1 MTRVKLPRGPK
12 AHKPADSGVPVGK
25 GTRFCSFQDVTLRV
39 LKHKL
44 SSVVEW
50 ADAYFLRRVKEV
62 AMLSLESIGNRP
74 KAAIATMQYD
84 TRLPVDH
91 QANPCNPMVSYS
103 GISRLRSNTV
113 RTTCIT
119 STTPAPSITTS
130 WIGRLYLSLLD
141 GLKLGCLPK
150 KHSAKSIFKRH
161 KFWHVT
167 SASVVFSRS
176 PKAEDDPNQSFGEGL
191 KSADFC

>member
-1 MTRVKLPRGPK
+1 MAGSWVLATEGKLVGPMSMHNFS
-12 AHKPADSGVPVGK
+12 AFGK
-25 GTRFCSFQDVTLRV
+25 SRICTEC
-39 LKHKL
+39 
-44 SSVVEW
+44 
-50 ADAYFLRRVKEV
+50 Y
-62 AMLSLESIGNRP
+62 RP

-167 SASVVFSRS
+167 SASVVFNRS
-176 PKAEDDPNQSFGEGL
+176 PKAENDPERTLRKSFR
-191 KSADFC
+191 